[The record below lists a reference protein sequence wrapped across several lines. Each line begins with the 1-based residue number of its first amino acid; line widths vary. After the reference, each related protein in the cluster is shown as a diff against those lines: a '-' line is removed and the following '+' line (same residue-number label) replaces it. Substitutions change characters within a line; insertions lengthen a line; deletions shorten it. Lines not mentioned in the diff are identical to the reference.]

1 MNKNPEPPYD
11 IIEHRDVTCDELSD
25 FKLFAKYWDH
35 IANSGRF
42 AQTLPLIVQHQP
54 YERFAQLTQ
63 YLKNQW
69 QRSHSIPLEKLYI
82 AVAEWLISTS
92 AEDEHDAIR
101 SAVTNDYI
109 ASGAQGKLPWM
120 TRGLT
125 VQTRTQAGGHGQTRQ
140 ERHLS

>member
-1 MNKNPEPPYD
+1 MNYNPEPPYD
-11 IIEHRDVTCDELSD
+11 IIENRDVARDELAD

-82 AVAEWLISTS
+82 AVAEWLISTAS
-92 AEDEHDAIR
+92 ADEHDAIR
-101 SAVTNDYI
+101 DAVTNDYI

-125 VQTRTQAGGHGQTRQ
+125 VQTRTQAGGHGQARQ